1 MTHLARWCPRG
12 RPSDRRPKARVRE
25 AEDDSEEEAE
35 ESSEEEAEDGMEED
49 DNVVCMTCNQANSE
63 EGNELL
69 LCDGRSCEAAYH
81 LRRVTVPTIY

>member
-25 AEDDSEEEAE
+25 AEEDSEEEAE

>member
-1 MTHLARWCPRG
+1 
-12 RPSDRRPKARVRE
+12 VRE
-25 AEDDSEEEAE
+25 AEEDSEEEAEESSEEEAE

-49 DNVVCMTCNQANSE
+49 DNMVCMTCNQANSE

-69 LCDGRSCEAAYH
+69 LCDGRSCEAACH